1 MTAHREENT
10 YLAQVA
16 KVCKL
21 PSEAALIG
29 NLGAFGAERDKR
41 IDSNSKIA
49 RGTHNNICPIRRVKD
64 LSPADIKIL
73 DQIMW

>member
-1 MTAHREENT
+1 MTAEREENP

-21 PSEAALIG
+21 PSEAALVG

-41 IDSNSKIA
+41 IK
-49 RGTHNNICPIRRVKD
+49 
-64 LSPADIKIL
+64 
-73 DQIMW
+73 Q